1 MTDEGSEPTAEQL
14 LFEELHDRA
23 RKLLTKQWYDTREGR
38 VMSRLEERPHLVMMY
53 AALLACQKRFVE
65 DNLDATVKDLLD
77 ERAYYKNPLH
87 YYGLSQ
93 GNFL

>member
-1 MTDEGSEPTAEQL
+1 MDEGSEPTAEEL

-23 RKLLTKQWYDTREGR
+23 KKLLTKQWYDTREGR
-38 VMSRLEERPHLVMMY
+38 IMSRLEERPHLAAMY
-53 AALLACQKRFVE
+53 AAFLAAQERFIEENLEMTVE
-65 DNLDATVKDLLD
+65 DLLD
-77 ERAYYKNPLH
+77 ERAYYKNPLQ